1 MQSTSVG
8 CAGPSARYGGPTS
21 QITGLKGSVA
31 NVFVPESP
39 LHLQRFIGLYE
50 SDLIWQ
56 RKGNLNNIRQEG
68 LILWLISVYKMRGNL
83 DS

>member
-21 QITGLKGSVA
+21 QITGSVA

-39 LHLQRFIGLYE
+39 LHLQWFIGLYE

-56 RKGNLNNIRQEG
+56 RKANLNNIRQEG
-68 LILWLISVYKMRGNL
+68 LILWLISVYKMRGKL